1 MVPPQPQLLQQKD
14 ELKEKRGGLVGL
26 FEKVIGDFLPGL
38 SRKKR
43 HSGDDGRSSKVKDE
57 CQLEGR
63 FGKIMGEVLAATRDM
78 LNLWV
83 HLESVEE
90 KEVDWCSQVK
100 QAAERGN
107 WARFLIFRSI
117 YLPSLRNSISM
128 VQRENVKIRGS
139 RISNI

>member
-14 ELKEKRGGLVGL
+14 ELKGKRGGLVGL

-38 SRKKR
+38 SRRKR

-63 FGKIMGEVLAATRDM
+63 SGKIMGEVLAATRDM

-83 HLESVEE
+83 HLGSVE
-90 KEVDWCSQVK
+90 EVDWCSQVK

-107 WARFLIFRSI
+107 WARFLISGSI
-117 YLPSLRNSISM
+117 YLPSLRNSIS
-128 VQRENVKIRGS
+128 NVKM
-139 RISNI
+139 

>member
-38 SRKKR
+38 SRRKR
-43 HSGDDGRSSKVKDE
+43 HSGDDGRSRKVKDE

-63 FGKIMGEVLAATRDM
+63 SGKIMGEVLAATRDM

-83 HLESVEE
+83 HLESME
-90 KEVDWCSQVK
+90 KVDWCSQVK

-107 WARFLIFRSI
+107 WARFLIFGSI
-117 YLPSLRNSISM
+117 YLLSLRNSISI
-128 VQRENVKIRGS
+128 VQCENVKIWSS